1 MSHRWRSV
9 NLDHHVAWIC
19 DDFVHQNSCEIY
31 AGCQAAGLALLH
43 LGPSLLS
50 KKSIIAA
57 PGKVI
62 VCVKPPARC
71 LKFGICLGR
80 SRRSSCSPHRC
91 PSLDGDVIFLDQYV
105 EKNPQPNDI
114 FPADPLSRVACD
126 GEQRS
131 GGRPIRM
138 ALCSHGGHRRIF
150 LMPTFLCNP
159 TSLMPNPLGI
169 CVRKYRRCRRPDRKM
184 RRP

>member
-1 MSHRWRSV
+1 MYT
-9 NLDHHVAWIC
+9 
-19 DDFVHQNSCEIY
+19 QNTCEIY
-31 AGCQAAGLALLH
+31 AGFQAAGLALLY
-43 LGPSLLS
+43 LGPTLLS
-50 KKSIIAA
+50 KKSMDNIIAA

-62 VCVKPPARC
+62 VCVKPPPRC

-80 SRRSSCSPHRC
+80 SRRSSCSPYRC
-91 PSLDGDVIFLDQYV
+91 PSLGGDVIFLDQYV
-105 EKNPQPNDI
+105 EKNLQPNDR
-114 FPADPLSRVACD
+114 FLADPLSSMSSMSRVACD

-131 GGRPIRM
+131 GGCPIRM

-159 TSLMPNPLGI
+159 TSLMLNPLGI
-169 CVRKYRRCRRPDRKM
+169 CVRRYRRCRRPDRKM